1 MTTPGN
7 RAPSEEGE
15 IPDASSP
22 HDKDVSGDTMPSADS
37 SGSSQED
44 TASATAEADGGG
56 HSGSFRGIGTGSVRD
71 GRGGRDAPVEDT
83 QSDGGDDRGDPEA
96 RHGRDRGRS
105 RDRDGEPGR
114 VGSGGG
120 GGSGPGGMFPIRF
133 DSRNGGAYRIPDGV
147 GMGGM
152 GGRVGRRGP
161 MSGTRW
167 TGGMRGGGG
176 PGLGRG
182 GRWMGGGGGVGGRG
196 GNFVGFQNYADL
208 AVRPGG
214 FGGGGRGGVGGSPGP
229 GGMGGGGFGGGVIG
243 GRGYAELAASRGS
256 DERRRNSGD
265 DERRRGS
272 GFGGGSGSG
281 DEDDRRRRSH
291 SGGSATS
298 GRRSSGLSINGRSSP
313 SPGAG
318 SDRAGGRGNKSP
330 FGSHDL
336 EGDGVGEH
344 GRRVVGWGER
354 DRDRERRGDRDRAT
368 PREPRENR
376 PGERDRDR
384 DRPRQGGD
392 GAGGEKR
399 DSMTERSRD
408 YRRDAPIPSAAQG
421 SSGGGPLLATV
432 PPSLGRRES
441 ATGAKDYGREAW
453 DNRPPSLR
461 ISGGVSAAWGDARER
476 EWDRE
481 WDRDR
486 SRDRSG
492 DRSGDRSRDRN
503 RERDRDRGRGN
514 RGRGSTSPLTR
525 GSSPLSIAA
534 AAASL
539 DAHAHTGGR
548 FDGGGDGDIGSTR
561 VSTGA
566 FRYDHEHDVEASE
579 VPPPPPTRRAVSAG
593 GGDTHPPAYTQQ
605 RRFSSSGYAPVHRR
619 DNNSGASGRSTE
631 TAKGVS
637 GVVRGGIS
645 GAEVPEANRSGFD
658 GRAAVA
664 GRSVSS
670 GPTLR
675 VTNPDAFKGVDADG
689 ESGGGVDELALFG
702 RG

>member
-1 MTTPGN
+1 
-7 RAPSEEGE
+7 
-15 IPDASSP
+15 
-22 HDKDVSGDTMPSADS
+22 
-37 SGSSQED
+37 
-44 TASATAEADGGG
+44 
-56 HSGSFRGIGTGSVRD
+56 
-71 GRGGRDAPVEDT
+71 
-83 QSDGGDDRGDPEA
+83 
-96 RHGRDRGRS
+96 
-105 RDRDGEPGR
+105 
-114 VGSGGG
+114 
-120 GGSGPGGMFPIRF
+120 
-133 DSRNGGAYRIPDGV
+133 
-147 GMGGM
+147 
-152 GGRVGRRGP
+152 
-161 MSGTRW
+161 
-167 TGGMRGGGG
+167 
-176 PGLGRG
+176 
-182 GRWMGGGGGVGGRG
+182 
-196 GNFVGFQNYADL
+196 
-208 AVRPGG
+208 
-214 FGGGGRGGVGGSPGP
+214 
-229 GGMGGGGFGGGVIG
+229 
-243 GRGYAELAASRGS
+243 
-256 DERRRNSGD
+256 
-265 DERRRGS
+265 
-272 GFGGGSGSG
+272 
-281 DEDDRRRRSH
+281 
-291 SGGSATS
+291 
-298 GRRSSGLSINGRSSP
+298 
-313 SPGAG
+313 
-318 SDRAGGRGNKSP
+318 
-330 FGSHDL
+330 
-336 EGDGVGEH
+336 
-344 GRRVVGWGER
+344 
-354 DRDRERRGDRDRAT
+354 
-368 PREPRENR
+368 
-376 PGERDRDR
+376 
-384 DRPRQGGD
+384 
-392 GAGGEKR
+392 
-399 DSMTERSRD
+399 MTERSRD

-689 ESGGGVDELALFG
+689 ESGGGADELAG
-702 RG
+702 RVGAESDVERRRYSGGARGSGLGSGVRDRGRYSREHASSASRRDATEEESSGSSSTSSALALSGATARPRNMPRRLSGLAAIIAARSEDSPVKAVRVRVRPFIFF